1 MRMDATSKNDYFG
14 RLLTALFEFMRRS
27 GFTNESIL
35 EVALGAVKP
44 ERTYRR
50 TSFASATDL
59 VAAGNVLDR
68 WRSDR
73 KYMDRSAHPRA
84 VRLRGPAPS
93 VEALVKLER
102 RAHKGS
108 LHPEQMKALGLVS
121 HAGGGKYKPSVPY
134 EILRDLDAAT
144 QHQIAHALFMMLQT
158 IAHNI
163 ATPDKSK
170 RLIERFAEIPDLP
183 RKHRSE
189 FRDFARQQGH
199 TFIQTINR
207 WLAARRVRKSHARR
221 KATVAGVHVYAYLG
235 NPPPRKRKHVKRLRD
250 TQSVHH

>member
-1 MRMDATSKNDYFG
+1 MRRDATPTRDYFG
-14 RLLTALFEFMRRS
+14 RLLTAVFEFMRRS

-35 EVALGAVKP
+35 EIAFAAVKP
-44 ERTYRR
+44 ERTRR
-50 TSFASATDL
+50 GSSFASATEL
-59 VAAGNVLDR
+59 VAACNVLDR

-73 KYMDRSAHPRA
+73 RYMDRSAHPRA
-84 VRLRGPAPS
+84 IRLRGPAPS

-102 RAHKGS
+102 RAHQGS
-108 LHPEQMKALGLVS
+108 LQAEQMKTFGLVS
-121 HAGGGKYKPSVPY
+121 HSGGGRYKPSVPY
-134 EILRDLDAAT
+134 EVLREFDAAT

-183 RKHRSE
+183 REHRSE
-189 FRDFARQQGH
+189 FREFARQQGH

-207 WLAARRVRKSHARR
+207 WLAARRAKKPNTRR
-221 KATVAGVHVYAYLG
+221 RATVAGIHVYAYLG
-235 NPPPRKRKHVKRLRD
+235 DPSPPKSRYGKELRG
-250 TQSVHH
+250 T